1 MRLFGVPFNN
11 DSHNMRTKFNF
22 LRLPFS
28 TSYCSLWPT
37 VGPGELYALV
47 DRHTYL
53 GVIIGAKRERIIS
66 STPSPYQISVSHQF
80 ITPTSECKLN

>member
-1 MRLFGVPFNN
+1 MILIICAPSSISFVFLFQ
-11 DSHNMRTKFNF
+11 HRTVVYGQRSVRGSFTLF
-22 LRLPFS
+22 
-28 TSYCSLWPT
+28 
-37 VGPGELYALV
+37 V